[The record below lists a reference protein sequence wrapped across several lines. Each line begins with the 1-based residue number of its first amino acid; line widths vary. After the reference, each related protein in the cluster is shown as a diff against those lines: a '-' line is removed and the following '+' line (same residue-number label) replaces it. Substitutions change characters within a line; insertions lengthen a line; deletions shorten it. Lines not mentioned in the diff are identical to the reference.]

1 MDDVNSTQPASAK
14 VKSLDAETAV
24 IGSLMIDA
32 DHVAGPIFHR
42 LRPDDFGNQERRNV
56 FKAAQKLW
64 LDQRPL
70 DPVTVLAEA
79 GKDYEKLIYDCMMA
93 TPTATNAE
101 EYAKIV
107 ETEAQ
112 LRRLRDVGMRMSLHM
127 DDLDTARKLL
137 SEAEGLL
144 STQRKDRSRTYR
156 EMLEDFLD
164 RQNDTKPL
172 DYLDWGIEE
181 LNRNVKISHGRFVI
195 LGAQSSVGKT
205 ALALQLAYN
214 IGKSG
219 KRVGFFS
226 YETSLEDAEDRLF
239 ANTASVDLART
250 KTKNLNYMDIEE
262 LMREGNYA
270 DSINLT
276 VEDSGSWT
284 IDELRAI
291 TLAKRYEV
299 IFIDYVQIIPGDS
312 RKPRWEVVTE
322 TSMALH
328 RMAQNLGVTVIAL
341 SQVTAPEK
349 DSKGRR
355 RALTKEDL
363 REAQQLGNDAEAV
376 LLMDLTILGNYDSE
390 RELRID
396 KNKDGGRGRIYLK
409 FDPAHMRFTPCEK
422 PEHLK
427 KKEFREEMARVAKE
441 NKEQRKAEL
450 TQMGFEDLGRGKDGE
465 LPF

>member
-1 MDDVNSTQPASAK
+1 MDDVSSTQTGGAK
-14 VKSLDAETAV
+14 VRSLDAETAV

-32 DHVAGPIFHR
+32 DNVAGIVFHR
-42 LRPDDFGNQERRNV
+42 LRPEDFGNPERRTI
-56 FKAAQKLW
+56 FKAAQKIW
-64 LDQRPL
+64 LEQRPL

-79 GKDYEKLIYDCMMA
+79 GKDYEQLVTSCMMV
-93 TPTATNAE
+93 TPTATNIEAYAE
-101 EYAKIV
+101 IV
-107 ETEAQ
+107 ATEAQ
-112 LRRLRDVGMRMSLHM
+112 LRKLRDVGMRMTMHC
-127 DDLDTARKLL
+127 DDMETAKKLL

-144 STQRKDRSRTYR
+144 SSQRQDRSRTYR
-156 EMLEDFLD
+156 EMLDDFLA

-172 DYLDWGIEE
+172 DYIDWGIDE
-181 LNRNVKISHGRFVI
+181 LNRNVKISQGRFVI
-195 LGAQSSVGKT
+195 IGAQSSVGKT

-239 ANTASVDLART
+239 ANTAGVDMART

-262 LMREGNYA
+262 LIREGDYA
-270 DSINLT
+270 DRVNLT

-284 IDELRAI
+284 IDDLRAI

-299 IFIDYVQIIPGDS
+299 IFIDYVQIIPGDL

-376 LLMDLTILGNYDSE
+376 LLMDLTVLGNYDSE

-396 KNKDGGRGRIYLK
+396 KNKDGGRGKIYLK

-441 NKEQRKAEL
+441 NREQRKAEL
-450 TQMGFEDLGRGKDGE
+450 TQMGFEDLGRGMGSE
-465 LPF
+465 IPF

>member
-79 GKDYEKLIYDCMMA
+79 GKDYEKLIYECMMA

-205 ALALQLAYN
+205 ALDLKQAYN

-226 YETSLEDAEDRLF
+226 YETSLEDAEDRIF

-270 DSINLT
+270 DSVNLT

>member
-250 KTKNLNYMDIEE
+250 KTKSLNYMDIEE

-270 DSINLT
+270 DSVNLT

>member
-450 TQMGFEDLGRGKDGE
+450 TQMGFEDLGRSKDGE

>member
-79 GKDYEKLIYDCMMA
+79 GKDYEKLIYDCLMA

-270 DSINLT
+270 DSVNLT

-376 LLMDLTILGNYDSE
+376 LLMDLTILGNYESE

>member
-14 VKSLDAETAV
+14 VKSLDAEAAV

-270 DSINLT
+270 DSVNLT

>member
-239 ANTASVDLART
+239 ANTASVDLTRT

-270 DSINLT
+270 DSVNLT

>member
-270 DSINLT
+270 DSVNLT

-450 TQMGFEDLGRGKDGE
+450 TQMGFEDLGRSKDGE

>member
-1 MDDVNSTQPASAK
+1 MDDVNSTQPASAR

-226 YETSLEDAEDRLF
+226 YETSLEDAEDRIF

-270 DSINLT
+270 DSVNLT

>member
-1 MDDVNSTQPASAK
+1 MDDVNSTPASAK

-24 IGSLMIDA
+24 IGSLMLDA
-32 DHVAGPIFHR
+32 DHVAGPVFHR
-42 LRPDDFGNQERRNV
+42 LRPDDFGNPERRNV

-79 GKDYEKLIYDCMMA
+79 GKDYEKLIADCMMA
-93 TPTATNAE
+93 TPTAANAE
-101 EYAKIV
+101 AYAKIV
-107 ETEAQ
+107 AEEAQ

-144 STQRKDRSRTYR
+144 STQNRDRSRTYR

-172 DYLDWGIEE
+172 DYLDWGIDE

-270 DSINLT
+270 DSVNLT

>member
-1 MDDVNSTQPASAK
+1 MESVSNQSASSK
-14 VKSLDAETAV
+14 ERSLDAETAV
-24 IGSLMIDA
+24 IGALMIDA
-32 DHVAGPIFHR
+32 DHVAGLVFHR
-42 LRPDDFGNQERRNV
+42 LRPDDFGNPERRNV
-56 FKAAQKLW
+56 FRAAQRLW

-79 GKDYEKLIYDCMMA
+79 GKDYEQLIANCMIA

-101 EYAKIV
+101 AYAEIV

-112 LRRLRDVGMRMSLHM
+112 LRRLRDVGMRMTMHM
-127 DDLDTARKLL
+127 DDLETARKLL

-144 STQRKDRSRTYR
+144 ATQRRDRSRTYR
-156 EMLEDFLD
+156 EMLDDYLA

-226 YETSLEDAEDRLF
+226 YETSLEDAEDRVF
-239 ANTASVDLART
+239 ANTAGVDLARS
-250 KTKNLNYMDIEE
+250 KTKSLNYLDIEQ
-262 LMREGNYA
+262 LIREGDYA
-270 DSINLT
+270 DKINLT

-322 TSMALH
+322 NSMALH

-396 KNKDGGRGRIYLK
+396 KNKDGGRGKIYLK

-427 KKEFREEMARVAKE
+427 KQEFRDEMARVAKE
-441 NKEQRKAEL
+441 KKEQRKAEL
-450 TQMGFEDLGRGKDGE
+450 TQMGFEDPGRGKGGE